1 MVLKKIKI
9 FFQLILFSIYTEHC
23 QKEEGCYD
31 LYRIIGYLNLTSI
44 VWFLIA
50 IIAVFMVITLY
61 IYFWIMVNSLRRI
74 LSQTTVA
81 PTELYPTGQRMRWGK
96 SSQIWGFNVI
106 FTFIQAILV

>member
-1 MVLKKIKI
+1 M
-9 FFQLILFSIYTEHC
+9 
-23 QKEEGCYD
+23 
-31 LYRIIGYLNLTSI
+31 TSI

-74 LSQTTVA
+74 LNQTTVA
-81 PTELYPTGQRMRWGK
+81 PTELYPTGQRMRWG
-96 SSQIWGFNVI
+96 SQVKFGVFNVI